1 MPCGSL
7 IPRLLQTDEL
17 SSLSLFFFFFFFFF
31 ERRITEPDAE
41 ILLLACFSRDRHSG
55 IVCILIAIDPCV
67 PE

>member
-1 MPCGSL
+1 MLDYCNHVN
-7 IPRLLQTDEL
+7 IF
-17 SSLSLFFFFFFFFF
+17 SLSLSFSLFFFFFFF